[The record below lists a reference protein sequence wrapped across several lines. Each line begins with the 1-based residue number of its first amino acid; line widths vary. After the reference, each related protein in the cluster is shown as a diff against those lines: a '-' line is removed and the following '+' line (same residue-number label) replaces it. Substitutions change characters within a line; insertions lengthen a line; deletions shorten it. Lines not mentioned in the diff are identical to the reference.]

1 MFRGDWLK
9 MMIGGHKQVTKEDD
23 ECGFTKVKKPIIH
36 NLEPWMNLE
45 FVGQVFYLQDPEDP
59 T

>member
-1 MFRGDWLK
+1 